1 MFFTFRQASC
11 GLAISIVSSLALGT
25 MAPARAADPAAAN
38 TAAAPGLTLR
48 DAIVLALL
56 NNAELAVATRELEA
70 GDAATMQ
77 ARARPNPELSLLL
90 EDTRSATRTTTL
102 QLSQPIETGGKRSAR
117 IEAAE
122 RGRDIASA
130 ELAARRAELRAVVV
144 LAFRDVLVA
153 QERIALADDASA
165 LAARASD
172 AAGKRV
178 LAGKISPVEE
188 TRARVAESAVRL
200 ESVQAQ
206 TQWRGARLRLAAL
219 WGHVTPRFERVDGTA
234 AELPALPS
242 REVIEARAAASPQL
256 RRAQLEVQ
264 RRRALAEVERARGV
278 PDLTLSLGVKR
289 DQELGRNQAVIGLAL
304 PLPVFDD
311 NRSNLLEAL
320 RREDKARDELAATR
334 TRLVSEALQARE
346 QLDAAR
352 AEAKALRDDILPG
365 AQSAYLASS
374 KGFELGKFGFLD
386 VLDAQRTLFQAKSQ
400 HLNAL
405 AQAHRA
411 AAEID
416 KLLGDSAEPSSQNTP
431 GSTP

>member
-1 MFFTFRQASC
+1 MSFTFRRAC
-11 GLAISIVSSLALGT
+11 GLALSVVASLALGT
-25 MAPARAADPAAAN
+25 PAPVRAKGPAAAN
-38 TAAAPGLTLR
+38 VEAAAGLTLQH
-48 DAIVLALL
+48 AITLALSA
-56 NNAELAVATRELEA
+56 NAELAAATRELEA
-70 GDAATMQ
+70 GDAAVMQ
-77 ARARPNPELSLLL
+77 GRARPNPELSLLL

-102 QLSQPIETGGKRSAR
+102 QLSQPIETGGKRAAR

-153 QERIALADDASA
+153 QERIALADDATA
-165 LAARASD
+165 LAARAVD
-172 AAGKRV
+172 AASKRV
-178 LAGKISPVEE
+178 LAGKVSPVEE

-206 TQWRGARLRLAAL
+206 AQWRSARLRLAAL
-219 WGHVTPRFERVDGTA
+219 WGQSTPRFERADGTA
-234 AELPALPS
+234 AEPPALPI
-242 REVIEARAAASPQL
+242 REAIEARAAASPQL

-278 PDLTLSLGVKR
+278 PDLTLSVGVKR
-289 DQELGRNQAVIGLAL
+289 DRELGRNQAVIGLAL
-304 PLPVFDD
+304 PLPVFDN
-311 NRSNLLEAL
+311 NRGNLLEAL

-346 QLDAAR
+346 QLGAAR
-352 AEAKALRDDILPG
+352 AEAQALQDDILPG
-365 AQSAYLASS
+365 AQSAYQASA

-386 VLDAQRTLFQAKSQ
+386 VLDAQRTLFQARAQ

-416 KLLGDSAEPSSQNTP
+416 KLLGDNAEPSSQPKP
-431 GSTP
+431 GSAP

>member
-1 MFFTFRQASC
+1 MSFTFRRAC
-11 GLAISIVSSLALGT
+11 GLALSIVSSLALGT
-25 MAPARAADPAAAN
+25 PTPARAADPPAATTGAAA
-38 TAAAPGLTLR
+38 GLTLP
-48 DAIVLALL
+48 DAIVLALSA
-56 NNAELAVATRELEA
+56 NAELAAASRELEA
-70 GDAATMQ
+70 GDAAVVQ
-77 ARARPNPELSLLL
+77 GRARPNPELSLLF
-90 EDTRSATRTTTL
+90 EDTRRATRSTTL
-102 QLSQPIETGGKRSAR
+102 QLSQPIETGGKRAAR
-117 IEAAE
+117 VDAAE

-153 QERIALADDASA
+153 QERITLAADAVA
-165 LAARASD
+165 LAARAVD

-178 LAGKISPVEE
+178 LAGKVSPVEE

-206 TQWRGARLRLAAL
+206 TQWRSARLRLAAL
-219 WGHVTPRFERVDGTA
+219 WGQATPRFERVDGSAT
-234 AELPALPS
+234 ELPALPS
-242 REVIEARAAASPQL
+242 RETIEARAAASPQL

-264 RRRALAEVERARGV
+264 RRRALADVERARGV

-304 PLPVFDD
+304 PLPVFDN
-311 NRSNLLEAL
+311 NRGNLLEAL

-352 AEAKALRDDILPG
+352 AEAKALQDDILPG
-365 AQSAYLASS
+365 AQSAYQASS

-386 VLDAQRTLFQAKSQ
+386 VLDAQRTLFQAKAQ

-416 KLLGDSAEPSSQNTP
+416 KPLGDSAEPSPHTKP
-431 GSTP
+431 GSAP